1 MNQDIKVLITG
12 TSQGIGKAIA
22 EYFLKMGYSV
32 IGMDRQEQSI
42 NHNKY
47 SHHQCDISNYETLPE
62 IEGVGILINNAGTQ
76 NENDI
81 DINLKALI
89 KVTEKYGIQKHIRSI
104 LNIGSASGHTGSE
117 FPEYCASKGGVI
129 AYTKNVAL
137 RVAAFGATCNS
148 LDPGGVL
155 TPLNDCVVNDPKLWD
170 EIMQQTPLKRW
181 ATPLEIA
188 QWAYFLTVT
197 NTFCT
202 GQSIIVDGGESINSH
217 FVWPGKN

>member
-1 MNQDIKVLITG
+1 MNQNIKVLITG

-22 EYFLKMGYSV
+22 EHFLEMGHEV
-32 IGMDRQEQSI
+32 IGIDRQEPSI
-42 NHNKY
+42 IHSMY
-47 SHHQCDISNYETLPE
+47 FHHQCDISDYDNLPE
-62 IEGVGILINNAGTQ
+62 IDGVEILINNAGTQ

-137 RVAAFGATCNS
+137 RVAQYGATCNS

-155 TPLNDCVVNDPKLWD
+155 TPLNDCVVNDEKLWD

-181 ATPLEIA
+181 ATPKEIA

-217 FVWPGKN
+217 FVWPNI